1 MKDSK
6 KEKSEKVTR
15 EFILEKEK
23 VLTEIRRQLEEPL
36 QKAFAP
42 PQQLQTIAK
51 QQTEYIAKL
60 REETQ
65 RAFQPLIKS
74 VEEIQKS
81 YENLAKSFE
90 QPLQPWIPKKE
101 IIPVITHEE
110 DIMEKLLL
118 LLDFL
123 EKELIKTE
131 EENEELREENKE
143 LHEWIRKIR
152 EAENEREQLS
162 YIQ

>member
-23 VLTEIRRQLEEPL
+23 MLTEIRRQLEEPL

-42 PQQLQTIAK
+42 PQQLQAIAK
-51 QQTEYIAKL
+51 QQIEYIAKL
-60 REETQ
+60 QEETQ

-81 YENLAKSFE
+81 YEKLAKSFR
-90 QPLQPWIPKKE
+90 QTLQPWIPKKE
-101 IIPVITHEE
+101 IMQVIIHEE
-110 DIMEKLLL
+110 DVMEKLLL

-123 EKELIKTE
+123 ENELIKKE
-131 EENEELREENKE
+131 EENKELREENKE

-152 EAENEREQLS
+152 EAENECEHLP
-162 YIQ
+162 YIR